1 MTEIVRDVNA
11 WIKNA
16 TKREVESVLDKI
28 ILSDRQKKVFDL
40 YCVRGLGIGFTAD
53 TIGVCP
59 MVVNNELKIIRMKIY
74 RHING

>member
-1 MTEIVRDVNA
+1 MTREVKIVNDFL
-11 WIKNA
+11 KNA
-16 TKREVESVLDKI
+16 TKTQVDKVLSDV